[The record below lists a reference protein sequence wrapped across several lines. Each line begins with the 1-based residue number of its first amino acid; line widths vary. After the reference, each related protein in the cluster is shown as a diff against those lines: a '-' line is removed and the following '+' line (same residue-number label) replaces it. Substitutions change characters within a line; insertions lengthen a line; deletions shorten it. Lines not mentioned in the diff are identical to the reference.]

1 MTTDVEILNP
11 MQAARKVTLWVCL
24 LALFVAIAVI
34 ATPPAWPNLHEAMEN
49 LGRLCIV
56 ACILGRC
63 WCTLYIGGRKGAEL
77 VDTGPYSICRN
88 PLYFFSFIGA
98 FGAGAQTGSLT
109 IAATLTLVT
118 WVVFR
123 VVVSREEKF
132 LKTALGDA
140 YGRYL
145 TRVPRFLPNPMLW
158 RGLDVLEVRPRRVVL
173 TFLDGLAF
181 LVAIPIAESF
191 EWLQNAHII
200 PVLAHLA

>member
-11 MQAARKVTLWVCL
+11 MQTARKATLWAVL
-24 LALFVAIAVI
+24 IAMFVAIALV
-34 ATPPAWPNLHEAMEN
+34 ATPPAWPNLHEIMEN
-49 LGRLCIV
+49 VGRLCI
-56 ACILGRC
+56 AICILGRC

-88 PLYFFSFIGA
+88 PLYFFSFVGA

-109 IAATLTLVT
+109 IALVITAVT
-118 WVVFR
+118 WGVFR
-123 VVVSREEKF
+123 VVVSREENF
-132 LKTALGDA
+132 LKGALGEA
-140 YGRYL
+140 YARYL
-145 TRVPRFLPNPMLW
+145 TRVPRFLPNPILW
-158 RGLDVLEVRPRRVVL
+158 RGLEVLEVRPRRVVL

-181 LVAIPIAESF
+181 LIAIPIAEGF